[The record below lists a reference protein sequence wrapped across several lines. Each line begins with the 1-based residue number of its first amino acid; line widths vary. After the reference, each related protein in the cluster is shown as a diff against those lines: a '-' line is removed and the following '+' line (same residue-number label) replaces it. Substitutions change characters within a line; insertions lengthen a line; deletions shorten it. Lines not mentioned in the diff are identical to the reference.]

1 MINDV
6 LVLVPPMVA
15 TGEAVAAL
23 ALTCA
28 ESGAGASTLHI
39 IAHLREQT
47 ETVERGRN
55 GRWRQG
61 HAKAVAVQ
69 DGATA
74 AASGARTGVEQDD
87 KTI

>member
-1 MINDV
+1 MLNDV

-28 ESGAGASTLHI
+28 EGCAGASTWHI

-74 AASGARTGVEQDD
+74 ASGARTGGEQDD